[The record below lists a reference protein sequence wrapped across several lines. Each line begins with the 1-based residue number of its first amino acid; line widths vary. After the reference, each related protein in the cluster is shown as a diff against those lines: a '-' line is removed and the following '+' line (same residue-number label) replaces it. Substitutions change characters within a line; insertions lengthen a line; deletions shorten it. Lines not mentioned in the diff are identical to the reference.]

1 MTKALVFE
9 GVSKIYETSGSG
21 SRYALR
27 DVSFAVQIGRV
38 VAIAGRSG
46 SGKSTLLH
54 IACCRKVNARRC
66 GGMEVV
72 RDFEEGRI

>member
-9 GVSKIYETSGSG
+9 GVSKIYETSGSD

-46 SGKSTLLH
+46 SGKSTL
-54 IACCRKVNARRC
+54 
-66 GGMEVV
+66 
-72 RDFEEGRI
+72 